1 MSVDYR
7 PWTVDRMK
15 NIPNLF
21 TLLNL
26 IFGCI
31 AIVYILQVGQSIVVL
46 NDQTGA
52 FDPFFPEKLAWGSMF
67 IFLAAVVDFL
77 DGFVAR
83 LFKAS
88 SKMGEQLDSLSD
100 MVSFGVAPGMIL
112 YQLLRLSFAQQ
123 ENGLDVSFMAL
134 LPAFIFTTAAAWR
147 LAKFN
152 TSTEQTNSFVG
163 LPTPS
168 AGLLIAS
175 FPLII
180 WYEYFGLQQLLI
192 NKWFLYAAIVLVSYL
207 MVSRLP
213 LMALKFKD
221 FTFRNNTGRFILI
234 ALSAVVI
241 IVLALTKTLWLA
253 WPVILVLYILLSLFY
268 KETES
273 SKTIGKT
280 TLDVTV

>member
-1 MSVDYR
+1 
-7 PWTVDRMK
+7 MK
-15 NIPNLF
+15 NIPNFF

-31 AIVYILQVGQSIVVL
+31 AIVYILQVGQSIVVI

-52 FDPFFPEKLAWGSMF
+52 FDPFFPEKLAWGSLF
-67 IFLAAVVDFL
+67 IFLAAIVDFL

-83 LFKAS
+83 LFKATS
-88 SKMGEQLDSLSD
+88 GMGEQLDSLSD
-100 MVSFGVAPGMIL
+100 LVSFGVAPGMIL

-134 LPAFIFTTAAAWR
+134 LPAFVFTAAAAWR

-152 TSTEQTNSFVG
+152 ISTDQNNSFIG

-180 WYEYFGLQQLLI
+180 WYEYFGMQQPLI
-192 NKWFLYAAIVLVSYL
+192 NKWFLYAIIALVSYL
-207 MVSRLP
+207 MVCRLP

-234 ALSAVVI
+234 SLSI
-241 IVLALTKTLWLA
+241 IVIVSLAMMKTIWLA
-253 WPVILVLYILLSLFY
+253 WPIILVLYIILSILY
-268 KETES
+268 PETVS
-273 SKTIGKT
+273 IRTSDKKS
-280 TLDVTV
+280 LDVTV

>member
-1 MSVDYR
+1 
-7 PWTVDRMK
+7 MK
-15 NIPNLF
+15 NIPNFF

-31 AIVYILQVGQSIVVL
+31 AIVYILQVGQSLVIL

-52 FDPFFPEKLAWGSMF
+52 FDPFFPEKLALGSLF

-88 SKMGEQLDSLSD
+88 SRMGEQLDSLSD

-112 YQLLRLSFAQQ
+112 YQLLRLSYAKE
-123 ENGLDVSFMAL
+123 ENGLDVSFIAL
-134 LPAFIFTTAAAWR
+134 LPAFIFTAAAAWR

-152 TSTEQTNSFVG
+152 ISTNQKANFIG

-175 FPLII
+175 LPLII
-180 WYEYFGLQQLLI
+180 WYEYFDIQQVLI
-192 NKWFLYAAIVLVSYL
+192 NKWFLYSVIVLISYL
-207 MVSRLP
+207 MVSKLP
-213 LMALKFKD
+213 LMALKFDD
-221 FTFRNNTGRFILI
+221 FTVRNNGGRFMLI
-234 ALSAVVI
+234 TLSAIV
-241 IVLALTKTLWLA
+241 VLALAFTKTLWLA
-253 WPVILVLYILLSLFY
+253 WPIILSLYIILSLFY
-268 KETES
+268 KEPA
-273 SKTIGKT
+273 TIHSPDKKA
-280 TLDVTV
+280 LDVIT

>member
-1 MSVDYR
+1 MPVFR
-7 PWTVDRMK
+7 
-15 NIPNLF
+15 NIPNFF

-31 AIVYILQVGQSIVVL
+31 AIVLILQVGQSIVIV
-46 NDQTGA
+46 NDQTGTY
-52 FDPFFPEKLAWGSMF
+52 DPFFPEKMAWGSLF

-83 LFKAS
+83 LFKAT

-100 MVSFGVAPGMIL
+100 LVSFGVAPGMIL
-112 YQLLRLSFAQQ
+112 YQLLRLSYARQ
-123 ENGLDVSFMAL
+123 ENGLDVSLIAL
-134 LPAFIFTTAAAWR
+134 LPAFIFTAAAAWR

-152 TSTEQTNSFVG
+152 ISTNQTDSFRG
-163 LPTPS
+163 MPTPS

-180 WYEYFGLQQLLI
+180 WYQYFDIQQVFV
-192 NKWFLYAAIVLVSYL
+192 NKWFLYGVIVLVSYL
-207 MVSRLP
+207 MVSNLP

-221 FTFRNNTGRFILI
+221 FSFRNNAGRFVLVGLSVLVLI
-234 ALSAVVI
+234 I
-241 IVLALTKTLWLA
+241 LALMKTIWLA
-253 WPVILVLYILLSLFY
+253 WPIIFILYVLLSLFY
-268 KETES
+268 KEPVARS
-273 SKTIGKT
+273 WDNKQQ

>member
-1 MSVDYR
+1 MPLFR
-7 PWTVDRMK
+7 
-15 NIPNLF
+15 NIPNFF

-31 AIVYILQVGQSIVVL
+31 AIVLVLQVGQSIVIL
-46 NDQTGA
+46 NDQTGTY
-52 FDPFFPEKLAWGSMF
+52 DPFFPEKMAWGSLF

-83 LFKAS
+83 LFKAT

-100 MVSFGVAPGMIL
+100 LVSFGVAPGMIL
-112 YQLLRLSFAQQ
+112 YQLLRLSYAQE
-123 ENGLDVSFMAL
+123 ENGLDVSFIAL
-134 LPAFIFTTAAAWR
+134 VPAFVFTAAAAWR

-152 TSTEQTNSFVG
+152 IATDQGSSFKGV
-163 LPTPS
+163 PTPS

-180 WYEYFGLQQLLI
+180 WYQYFGMQQLFI
-192 NKWFLYAAIVLVSYL
+192 NKWFLYGVIILIGWL
-207 MVSRLP
+207 MVSNLP

-221 FTFRNNTGRFILI
+221 FTFRNNTGRFVLI
-234 ALSAVVI
+234 GLSLVAV
-241 IVLALTKTLWLA
+241 IVLAVAGMIWLA
-253 WPVILVLYILLSLFY
+253 WPVIFIVYVLLSLFY
-268 KETES
+268 KEPSMTKS
-273 SKTIGKT
+273 DSRQ

>member
-1 MSVDYR
+1 M
-7 PWTVDRMK
+7 PLFK
-15 NIPNLF
+15 NIPNFF

-31 AIVYILQVGQSIVVL
+31 AIVYLLQVGQSIVIL

-52 FDPFFPEKLAWGSMF
+52 YDPFFPEKLAWGSMF

-83 LFKAS
+83 LFKAT

-100 MVSFGVAPGMIL
+100 LVSFGVAPGMIL
-112 YQLLRLSFAQQ
+112 YQLLRLSYAKE

-134 LPAFIFTTAAAWR
+134 LPAFIFTAAGAWR

-152 TSTEQTNSFVG
+152 ISTNQTNSFKGV
-163 LPTPS
+163 PIPA

-180 WYEYFGLQQLLI
+180 WYEYFGIQQLFI
-192 NKWFLYAAIVLVSYL
+192 NKWFLYGVIILISYL
-207 MVSRLP
+207 MVSNLP

-221 FTFRNNTGRFILI
+221 FTFRNNAGRFILL
-234 ALSAVVI
+234 ALSAVIV
-241 IVLALTKTLWLA
+241 IVLALMKTIWLA
-253 WPVILVLYILLSLFY
+253 WPIIFVLYVLLSLFY
-268 KETES
+268 KEPAAT
-273 SKTIGKT
+273 KTFNQQ